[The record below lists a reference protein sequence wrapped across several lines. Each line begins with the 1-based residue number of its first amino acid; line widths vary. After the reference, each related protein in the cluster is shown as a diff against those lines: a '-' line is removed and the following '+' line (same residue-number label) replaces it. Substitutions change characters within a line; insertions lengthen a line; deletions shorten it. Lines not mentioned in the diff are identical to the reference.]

1 MNKKNFLLNL
11 VLVIILI
18 ILVVIGIFVVR
29 KLKVQKSQEKGE
41 VVLKEIGY
49 QSSVTPVGFHNAQGI
64 LLNFIQSYNNH
75 NGYGVA
81 QIMNLVG
88 TYIYSEC
95 ENKDDFDKAYE
106 EKLAIDR
113 EVDDIVI
120 MQYSLQKQEQSI
132 IEGVNNTDVQLTLIE
147 NSEIE
152 DKSKYLSKFTAKIR
166 TVSEKENI
174 DEIDTLEFILLHRD
188 GAYYVMK
195 YNLIAS
201 E

>member
-29 KLKVQKSQEKGE
+29 KLKVQKSQKKGE

-75 NGYGVA
+75 DGSGVA

-132 IEGVNNTDVQLTLIE
+132 IEGVNNADVQLTLIE

-188 GAYYVMK
+188 GAYYVMQ